1 MLDLTHLLI
10 FFISSL
16 LPDCFRASSPS
27 VKITHQLDSYH
38 VCLAV
43 LTKCNPCHKVWKKC
57 IRHLLA
63 GCQRTKP
70 LSRRETEGDA
80 APPAKFRDDE
90 EPRHLLSS
98 PPGKGG
104 VEESWKSWFTL
115 GYFSVASVKVC
126 SKFHPLRQTQ
136 GRVCFISCWGG
147 QSHLLKDAFSCLQCT
162 AQNTDKTHSHPERAP
177 AALKHSQLPPSFYHL
192 FALTQLSGCRLL
204 LHSFFYMPSA
214 IDSSAYFQCYSVSP
228 NIGSVKLPLS

>member
-38 VCLAV
+38 ICLAV

-63 GCQRTKP
+63 DCQRTKP
-70 LSRRETEGDA
+70 LSRRQTQGDA
-80 APPAKFRDDE
+80 ATPAKFREDE
-90 EPRHLLSS
+90 EPRLLLSP

-104 VEESWKSWFTL
+104 VEESWKSVFTL
-115 GYFSVASVKVC
+115 RYFSVASVKVC
-126 SKFHPLRQTQ
+126 LKFHPSHQTR
-136 GRVCFISCWGG
+136 GCACLLSCCGGG
-147 QSHLLKDAFSCLQCT
+147 QSHLLKEAVSCVQCA
-162 AQNTDKTHSHPERAP
+162 AQNADKTHSHPERAP
-177 AALKHSQLPPSFYHL
+177 ASFK
-192 FALTQLSGCRLL
+192 Q
-204 LHSFFYMPSA
+204 
-214 IDSSAYFQCYSVSP
+214 
-228 NIGSVKLPLS
+228 